1 MKSPEA
7 YRELFQR
14 LREISF
20 VGGAGA
26 LLSWD
31 EETYLP
37 EKGQAYRAEQK
48 AFLSGWSH
56 ERFTASE
63 VGRWIEICCDQP
75 ALLTDD
81 QKVNVRE
88 WQKEYRRATTLT
100 KEMVEEFEQ
109 ARSETHHLWVESRKN
124 SDFKK
129 FAPGLKRLVDLSI
142 RRAEAWGYEESPYDA
157 LLEEYEPGMRT
168 RALTVLFKD
177 LRERLSPLI
186 PLAIEKSRLEA
197 FAFPE
202 LEYPIAQQQELNRW
216 VAEKIGFDFK
226 AGRIDTTVHPFCS
239 GIAPGD
245 CRLTTRY
252 AKDQFLTSL
261 YGVMHEAGHGMY
273 EQGLQDEG
281 FSTPIGQALSL
292 GIHESQSRFWENHIG
307 RSRAF
312 WEFLHPKVLDFFPQ
326 LKGITL
332 DQLLGWVNRVEP
344 SYIRVEADPATY
356 DLHIVLRFEIEQK
369 LFSGEI
375 SVEEVPAY
383 WNESFEKML
392 GLKVEKEEQGALQD
406 VHWSWGLFGYFPTYT
421 LGNLN
426 AAQIYQTM
434 DREIGP
440 LDQKIGVGDFQPI
453 LKWLQERIHHQ
464 GKRLHPTELMTQVTG
479 RPVDAFAHIEY
490 LTEKFGI
497 KNSLRKRIVK
507 R

>member
-1 MKSPEA
+1 MKSIEA
-7 YRELFQR
+7 YRQLFQR
-14 LREISF
+14 LREISY

-56 ERFTASE
+56 ERFVDPE
-63 VGRWIEICCDQP
+63 VGRWLTICSEEGSALSFDQ
-75 ALLTDD
+75 
-81 QKVNVRE
+81 QVNVRE
-88 WQKEYRRATTLT
+88 WQKDYHRATVLT
-100 KEMVEEFEQ
+100 KKMVEEFEQ
-109 ARSETHHLWVESRKN
+109 ARSETHHLWVESRRL

-129 FAPGLKRLVDLSI
+129 FAPGLKRLVDLSLQ
-142 RRAEAWGYEESPYDA
+142 RAEAWGYEESPYDA
-157 LLEEYEPGMRT
+157 LLEEYEPGIRV
-168 RALTVLFKD
+168 RELVALFKD
-177 LRERLSPLI
+177 LRERLAPLI
-186 PLAIEKSRLEA
+186 PMAVEKSRA
-197 FAFPE
+197 AGFKFPE
-202 LEYPIAQQQELNRW
+202 FDYSLSDQQTLNRW
-216 VAEKIGFDFK
+216 VAEQIGFDFK

-273 EQGLQDEG
+273 EQGLKDEG

-307 RSRAF
+307 RSRPF
-312 WEFLHPKVLDFFPQ
+312 WEFLYPKVMELFPQ
-326 LKGITL
+326 LRGVTL
-332 DQLLGWVNRVEP
+332 DQLLRWVNRVEP
-344 SYIRVEADPATY
+344 SYIRVEADPVTY
-356 DLHIVLRFEIEQK
+356 DLHIVLRFEIEQR

-375 SVEEVPAY
+375 AVEEVPTY
-383 WNESFEKML
+383 WNESFEKMM
-392 GLKVEKEEQGALQD
+392 GLKVEREDQGALQD

-434 DREIGP
+434 EREIGP
-440 LDQKIGVGDFQPI
+440 LDSKIRAGEFQSI
-453 LKWLQERIHHQ
+453 LKWLQEKIHHQ
-464 GKRLHPTELMTQVTG
+464 GKRLHPTELIKQVTG
-479 RPVDAFAHIEY
+479 KPVDALAHIDY
-490 LTEKFGI
+490 LTRKFG
-497 KNSLRKRIVK
+497 R
-507 R
+507 

>member
-1 MKSPEA
+1 MKTTEA
-7 YRELFQR
+7 YRQLFQR

-56 ERFTASE
+56 ERFVDPE
-63 VGRWIEICCDQP
+63 VGRWLTICTEESSSLNGDQ
-75 ALLTDD
+75 
-81 QKVNVRE
+81 QVNVRE
-88 WQKEYRRATTLT
+88 WQKDYRRATALT

-109 ARSETHHLWVESRKN
+109 ARSETHHLWVESRRL

-129 FAPGLKRLVDLSI
+129 FAPGLKKLVDLSI
-142 RRAEAWGYEESPYDA
+142 QRAEAWGYEESPYNA
-157 LLEEYEPGMRT
+157 LLEEYEPGMRV
-168 RALTVLFKD
+168 RQLIPLFKD
-177 LRERLSPLI
+177 LRERLAPLI
-186 PLAIEKSRLEA
+186 PLAIEKSKLSA
-197 FAFPE
+197 FKFPQFD
-202 LEYPIAQQQELNRW
+202 YSIAHQQELNRW

-252 AKDQFLTSL
+252 AQDQFLTSL

-273 EQGLQDEG
+273 EQGLKNEG

-307 RSRAF
+307 RSRSF
-312 WEFLHPKVLDFFPQ
+312 WEFLYPKVIEVFPQ
-326 LKGITL
+326 LKGVTL
-332 DQLLGWVNRVEP
+332 DQLLCWVNRVEP
-344 SYIRVEADPATY
+344 SYIRVEADPVTY

-383 WNESFEKML
+383 WNESFEKMI
-392 GLKVEKEEQGALQD
+392 GLKVDKEEQGVLQD

-421 LGNLN
+421 LGNLT
-426 AAQIYQTM
+426 AAQLYQRM
-434 DREIGP
+434 ELEIGP
-440 LDQKIGVGDFQPI
+440 LEQKIRVGEFQPI
-453 LKWLQERIHHQ
+453 LKWLQEKIHHQ
-464 GKRLHPTELMTQVTG
+464 GKKLDSPELMKQVTG
-479 RPVDAFAHIEY
+479 RPVDHLAHLDY
-490 LTEKFGI
+490 LTRKFG
-497 KNSLRKRIVK
+497 R
-507 R
+507 